1 MTEQSELILGCIVLA
16 FLYGLAIYFLYEIW
30 RDNYKFD
37 VTKITFKPEDKEN
50 KT

>member
-1 MTEQSELILGCIVLA
+1 MTEQLELIIGCIILA

-37 VTKITFKPEDKEN
+37 VSKISFKSEEEE
-50 KT
+50 